1 MIFLS
6 VSWIYACEL
15 GENDWYFYL
24 QVKKTLGISQGFFLP
39 QHNLITTRLTRR
51 SLSDTLGEQYSL
63 VVSKVLVGFLSH
75 LTLLVI
81 LMGLD
86 KSEA

>member
-1 MIFLS
+1 MILLFTS
-6 VSWIYACEL
+6 KEDVRHFS
-15 GENDWYFYL
+15 
-24 QVKKTLGISQGFFLP
+24 GFFLP

-63 VVSKVLVGFLSH
+63 VVSKVLGGFLSH